1 MPGNYKKKQI
11 PTFSRPNVK
20 YSTKLQKSR
29 DAWRK
34 KAIDRK
40 KILRINEKRESRKDK
55 KIRTLEELNQLLEQ
69 KNRMLGEQ
77 LKEAKSAVV
86 VNLDNARRTRALC
99 VLLVII
105 GVVSFRSVPRILSI
119 VSGYYGVKISWIP
132 HFTSVINWTLRV
144 GLARLNSVIQI
155 DEPWVALIDVSIDV
169 SIKKAL
175 VVLRVKLS
183 TLQEKGRAITLEDCE
198 CIDVQ
203 VSDTWNGETV
213 SAAIEETFKK
223 AGKPVAI
230 LKDGGSDLAKGVR
243 IWRKKTNSKKVVVIE
258 DIGHVAANALKATY
272 SKLTAFIAFL
282 ASLKSGAAKLRQ
294 SDLAYLT
301 PPKIRTK
308 GRFQS
313 ITTVAE
319 WASKI
324 LSLLGGPGRP
334 KEGSLADRLRGFMP
348 GISDHRKFI
357 EGFARTAEVVSKVLE
372 ILKHQGINQKTY
384 RECRN
389 QLESLPNRCIVKKRL
404 MKWLDKHL
412 RIQCRM
418 GIGQT
423 PLLSSSDV
431 IETLFGK
438 FKVTLQRSN
447 KAEFNRIVLS
457 IPALCGKIDEN
468 QINSLLNGVT
478 HEDLKQ
484 WETTNIIG
492 SQAKSRR
499 EILSPKPKT
508 SGPKTARDLEL
519 KVV

>member
-1 MPGNYKKKQI
+1 VN
-11 PTFSRPNVK
+11 N
-20 YSTKLQKSR
+20 STKLQKSR

-34 KAIDRK
+34 KATDRK
-40 KILRINEKRESRKDK
+40 KILRINEKRESRKDQKIK
-55 KIRTLEELNQLLEQ
+55 KLEELNQLLEQ
-69 KNRMLGEQ
+69 KNKALGEQ
-77 LKEAKSAVV
+77 LKEANSAAV

-105 GVVSFRSVPRILSI
+105 GVVSFRSVTRILSI
-119 VSGYYGVKISWIP
+119 ISGYYGVNISWIP

-144 GLARLNSVIQI
+144 GLARLNSVIPI

-175 VVLRVKLS
+175 VVLRIKLS

-213 SAAIEETFKK
+213 SAVLEGTFEK

-243 IWRKKTNSKKVVVIE
+243 VWRENTDSKDVFIID
-258 DIGHVAANALKATY
+258 DIGHVAANALKAAY
-272 SKLTAFIAFL
+272 SKLAAFIAFL

-294 SDLAYLT
+294 SDLSYLA
-301 PPKIRTK
+301 PPQLRTK

-313 ITTVAE
+313 ITKVAE

-334 KEGSLADRLRGFMP
+334 KEGSLADRLREFMP
-348 GISDHRKFI
+348 GFSAQRRFI

-372 ILKHQGINQKTY
+372 ILKHEGINQKTY

-389 QLESLPNRCIVKKRL
+389 LLESLPNRCIAKKRL

-423 PLLSSSDV
+423 PLPVSSDV

-468 QINSLLNGVT
+468 QINSLLSSVT
-478 HEDLKQ
+478 HKDLKQ
-484 WETTNIIG
+484 WENTNIMG

-499 EILSPKPKT
+499 EVLPPKPRT

-519 KVV
+519 KTA